1 MSKSLGHAGA
11 PAGQN
16 AAGLEHG
23 YPDLPAS
30 DRTPWIRERRAP
42 RPSFDVWLPHSVFV
56 ERERSA
62 AGELLPTLTVL
73 LRSRECP
80 WHCLMCDLWK
90 STVSHAIPPGAV
102 SAQIDVALTRHDT
115 SRFGRLRQ
123 VKLYNSGSFFDAGAV
138 PPSDYPSIARRL
150 AGFERVIVECHP
162 KLVGARTL
170 EFRDG
175 LSPSSAPAALASTSN
190 CANPIPRLEVAMGL
204 ETVHPLA
211 LERLNK
217 GMTLD
222 DFRRAADFLR
232 AHQIALR
239 AFVLVQPPFVPEAEA
254 LGWVER
260 SLNFAFDCGAT
271 AVSLIPTRL
280 GNGALDDLARATQ
293 FSPPKIVTLEN
304 ALDCSLAR
312 KRGRVFA
319 DLWDLERFSSCPAC
333 FPARRDRLATINL
346 GQSELPAISCVVC
359 GHAHH
364 SATAR

>member
-1 MSKSLGHAGA
+1 MSKPLGHVGA

-30 DRTPWIRERRAP
+30 DRTQWILERREP
-42 RPSFDVWLPHSVFV
+42 RPTFDVRLPHSVFV

-90 STVSHAIPPGAV
+90 STVSHPIPPGAV
-102 SAQIDVALTRHDT
+102 PAQIDVALTRHAT
-115 SRFGRLRQ
+115 SRFGRIRQ

-162 KLVGARTL
+162 KLVNHRALQFRNRLSESPPPPEHSVVAGSRT
-170 EFRDG
+170 
-175 LSPSSAPAALASTSN
+175 AA
-190 CANPIPRLEVAMGL
+190 IPQLEVALGL
-204 ETVHPLA
+204 ETVHPTA
-211 LERLNK
+211 LDRLNK

-254 LGWVER
+254 LEWVER

-271 AVSLIPTRL
+271 AVSIIPTRT
-280 GNGALDDLARATQ
+280 GNGALDDLARTKQ
-293 FSPPKIVTLEN
+293 FSPPKIDTLET
-304 ALDCSLAR
+304 ALDRGLAL

-319 DLWDLERFSSCPAC
+319 DLWDLERFSSCQAC

-346 GQSELPAISCVVC
+346 GQI
-359 GHAHH
+359 
-364 SATAR
+364 